1 MENLEFIKTIKASPE
16 KVWNILFGKNT
27 YEKWTSAFAE
37 NSTVETDWEKGSKA
51 IFGDGTGNGM
61 IARIKENVPNQFMS
75 IEHLGEIKDGKEDFN
90 NDWGGTL
97 ENYTL
102 DEKNGDTIL
111 KIDIG
116 VSAEWK
122 DYFNETWP
130 KALDKVAEL
139 AEG

>member
-1 MENLEFIKTIKASPE
+1 MENLEFIKTIKATPE
-16 KVWNILFGKNT
+16 KVWNTLFGKNT

-37 NSTVETDWEKGSKA
+37 NSTVETDWKKGSKA

-61 IARIKENVPNQFMS
+61 IAKIKENLPNQFMS
-75 IEHLGEIKDGKEDFN
+75 IEHLGEIKDGKEHFD

-102 DEKNGDTIL
+102 EEKNGETVL

-130 KALDKVAEL
+130 KALNKVAEL
-139 AEG
+139 AES